1 MRRNN
6 LNGVIGVRLDARDVR
21 LLREIA
27 RLRGLK
33 VSQLARQI
41 ILEWLG
47 RHSYLNEDRKKALGI
62 GSQERFGTRG
72 G

>member
-1 MRRNN
+1 MRRNS
-6 LNGVIGVRLDARDVR
+6 LNRVIGVRLEARDAR

-47 RHSYLNEDRKKALGI
+47 RHSYLNENRKKALGI
-62 GSQERFGTRG
+62 GGRG
-72 G
+72 